1 MIPVK
6 NSLNSMSASGSSTAA
21 PAIKKL
27 RCFFRCV
34 AVLLCCSGS
43 APLAAANLEA
53 HRVED
58 LEYGRALFYYFQED
72 ELAALTQLM
81 IAEERPQYRTRTQTD
96 EADLLMADLY
106 YSYGLYEKSRQLF
119 AKLLTAEVS
128 DSIQNRIWF
137 NLARLRFD
145 QGYYVPARNLLARIT
160 DSLPD
165 YVESERKYLLTN
177 LLLRDRKYD
186 EAADLS
192 NKIDSKSIWRI
203 YARYNLAV
211 SRIEDDSYEIGK
223 NLLDRIGQMEVST
236 PEMLAL
242 RDRANLSLGLK
253 QLRKEL
259 NESALESLQRIRL
272 EGPFSHH
279 ALLATGWARYRMNQF
294 DKALLPWRLLLQ
306 RNAVDAAT
314 QEAILAIPSGYAEL
328 GQDKLAVRHYEIAA
342 KQFDAQLQLLDN
354 AIKAIEN
361 DGLVAALREN
371 AILFD
376 RSSLQRLPPSSDVTP
391 QLQLLLSS
399 TGFQREIKRY
409 QELLDIR
416 SSLRYWGTS
425 FPALDLM
432 LEERK
437 SGFAQRLPR
446 LQQSTNIER
455 LAELREKRNQF
466 AREFAEIEAT
476 QNHAAFATSD
486 ETDQLERIQ
495 RVHAAIDK
503 VGGQRNTA
511 YQQDMLRVLSG
522 LLQYQ
527 LATDYPVRRWK
538 AKKQLIHLDRALA
551 ESRYRVESLRRI
563 AERTELN
570 FKFFRQRIDGHSGRI
585 LGLRNRVSDLLKK
598 QEQHINGLAI
608 EAIRGQQKHV
618 VQLRLNARY
627 ELAKLYDKLAAE
639 QQ

>member
-6 NSLNSMSASGSSTAA
+6 NSLNSMSGSGSRPAA
-21 PAIKKL
+21 RTIDKL
-27 RCFFRCV
+27 RCIFRRV
-34 AVLLCCSGS
+34 VILLCCSS
-43 APLAAANLEA
+43 SMPLAAANLEL

-58 LEYGRALFYYFQED
+58 LEYGRALFEFFRGD

-106 YSYGLYEKSRQLF
+106 YSYGLYEESRQLF
-119 AKLLTAEVS
+119 AKLLNAEVS
-128 DSIQNRIWF
+128 DSVQNRIWF
-137 NLARLRFD
+137 NLAKLRFE
-145 QGYYVPARNLLARIT
+145 QGYYDQAGNLLARISDT
-160 DSLPD
+160 LPD
-165 YVESERKYLLTN
+165 NIENERKYLLTN
-177 LLLRDRKYD
+177 LQLRDRQYD

-192 NKIDSKSIWRI
+192 NRIDSKSIWRI

-223 NLLDRIGQMEVST
+223 SLLDRIGQMEVST

-253 QLRKEL
+253 QLRLEL
-259 NESALESLQRIRL
+259 NEPALESLQRVRL
-272 EGPFSHH
+272 EGPLSNH
-279 ALLATGWARYRMNQF
+279 ALLATGWARYRLDQF

-342 KQFDAQLQLLDN
+342 RQFDAQLRLLGN
-354 AIKAIEN
+354 AIKSIEN
-361 DGLVAALREN
+361 NGLIAALREN

-376 RSSLQRLPPSSDVTP
+376 RDSLQRLPPSSDVTP
-391 QLQLLLSS
+391 QLHLLLSS

-416 SSLRYWGTS
+416 DSLRYWGTS
-425 FPALDLM
+425 FPALELM

-437 SGFAQRLPR
+437 RGFAQRLPK
-446 LQQSTNIER
+446 LQQSTNFER
-455 LAELREKRNQF
+455 LAEMREQRERY
-466 AREFAEIEAT
+466 ARQYNEIEAGK
-476 QNHAAFATSD
+476 NYAAFATPEEQD
-486 ETDQLERIQ
+486 HLDRIERVRAALV
-495 RVHAAIDK
+495 RVGEK
-503 VGGQRNTA
+503 RNTA

-522 LLQYQ
+522 LLQYE
-527 LATDYPVRRWK
+527 LDTDYPVRRWK
-538 AKKQLIHLDRALA
+538 SKKQLIHLDRALA
-551 ESRYRVESLRRI
+551 ESEYRVKSLLRI

-570 FKFFRQRIDGHSGRI
+570 FEFFRQRIDGRSARI
-585 LGLRNRVSDLLKK
+585 RGLRDRLSELLKK
-598 QEQHINGLAI
+598 QEQYINGLAI
-608 EAIRGQQKHV
+608 AAIREQQKHI